1 MSSCFN
7 TCSQLLSNYL
17 HPYFMMVY
25 IMSFITIITITLQ
38 SGLYGVH
45 SSSIVLSFLL
55 IISLVMVSGIPP
67 SVVLLIKLSSI
78 LTYAIGFKLLLLL
91 YLFYMMVF
99 LLTMSYFIRLLIMA
113 LFTNSLLLTKI
124 WMLGYQSLVFTILL
138 LRAVSNL
145 TPLFP
150 LLPPSFPE

>member
-1 MSSCFN
+1 MFSCSN
-7 TCSQLLSNYL
+7 TCSQLLSNHL
-17 HPYFMMVY
+17 HSDFMMVY

-124 WMLGYQSLVFTILL
+124 
-138 LRAVSNL
+138 
-145 TPLFP
+145 
-150 LLPPSFPE
+150 